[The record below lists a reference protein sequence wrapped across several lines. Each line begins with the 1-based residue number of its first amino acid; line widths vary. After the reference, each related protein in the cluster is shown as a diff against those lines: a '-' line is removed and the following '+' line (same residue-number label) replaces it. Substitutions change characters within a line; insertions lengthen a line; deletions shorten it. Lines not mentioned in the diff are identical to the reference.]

1 MDTSAKPP
9 VISIMLVSA
18 SALAFEVLLIRLFS
32 IIQWH
37 HFAYMII
44 SLALLGYGV
53 SGTIMTLLRERVM
66 PHYVTAYIVN
76 GIGFALTIIAS
87 FLLVQK
93 LPFNALE
100 ILWDSAQWGFCFLR
114 LCLVIVALLVV
125 FKKAPI
131 ILLRCS
137 ISFGLLFSELF

>member
-100 ILWDSAQWGFCFLR
+100 ILWDSAQWGYLLAAYLLLLLPFFF
-114 LCLVIVALLVV
+114 VAN
-125 FKKAPI
+125 
-131 ILLRCS
+131 
-137 ISFGLLFSELF
+137 